1 MIRRSLPIHP
11 LSWLMRLVGRR
22 APAVS
27 PAGPQDAPQ
36 FAMLHAAAFQR
47 GWSAEEFERLLIE
60 PNVVADRAMAGSR
73 LAGFVL
79 SRLAAEQAEI
89 LSIAVAVRDRR
100 RGLASS
106 LLDVHLN
113 RLAGYGTRSLF
124 LEVDER
130 NIADLEL
137 KQSGELMLSGLPGQA
152 IPFTVHLITPVSTA
166 KEGRNFFQVEAQ
178 LTTPSDRLRPGMEGV
193 GKIVVG
199 ERRLI
204 WIWTHGLID
213 WLRIWAWKMLP

>member
-130 NIADLEL
+130 NIPA
-137 KQSGELMLSGLPGQA
+137 
-152 IPFTVHLITPVSTA
+152 
-166 KEGRNFFQVEAQ
+166 
-178 LTTPSDRLRPGMEGV
+178 
-193 GKIVVG
+193 
-199 ERRLI
+199 RRLYAGFGFAQV
-204 WIWTHGLID
+204 GLRKSYYPQAGEETGAALV
-213 WLRIWAWKMLP
+213 LRRDLA

>member
-130 NIADLEL
+130 NIPA
-137 KQSGELMLSGLPGQA
+137 
-152 IPFTVHLITPVSTA
+152 
-166 KEGRNFFQVEAQ
+166 
-178 LTTPSDRLRPGMEGV
+178 
-193 GKIVVG
+193 
-199 ERRLI
+199 RRLYAGFGFAQV
-204 WIWTHGLID
+204 GLRKSYYAQAGGETGAALV
-213 WLRIWAWKMLP
+213 LRRDLA